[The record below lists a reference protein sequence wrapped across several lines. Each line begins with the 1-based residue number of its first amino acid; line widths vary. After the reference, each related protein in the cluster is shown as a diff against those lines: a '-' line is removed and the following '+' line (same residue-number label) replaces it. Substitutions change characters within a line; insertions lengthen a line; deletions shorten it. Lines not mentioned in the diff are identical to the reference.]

1 MDEWDRMIGGLRSGD
16 SVVLGDFFR
25 QYGPAL
31 ERVAAGRI
39 HPGLR
44 RRVGP
49 ETIALSVC
57 RTFMRRA
64 ADDQFTLEDDDS
76 LWRLLCAITLTKV
89 KEQTRFHLRQK
100 RGVDRETD
108 IDSLGEP
115 PADTRPTPE
124 RAALFA
130 DEFNHLVD
138 SLDEEERGILELRLS
153 LQTHAQ
159 IANEIGCSERTVR
172 RVLAGLR
179 ERFNAAFGSS

>member
-16 SVVLGDFFR
+16 SAVLGDFFR

-39 HPGLR
+39 NPGLR

-89 KEQTRFHLRQK
+89 KEQSRFHLRQK

-108 IDSLGEP
+108 IDALGEP
-115 PADTRPTPE
+115 PTDAQPTPE
-124 RAALFA
+124 AAAIFA
-130 DEFNHLVD
+130 DEFRHLVE
-138 SLDEEERGILELRLS
+138 SLEEEERKILELRLS
-153 LQTHAQ
+153 EQTHAQ
-159 IANEIGCSERTVR
+159 IAEEVGCSERTVR
-172 RVLAGLR
+172 RVLARLR
-179 ERFNAAFGSS
+179 DRFNAAFGTE